1 MMRDFRS
8 IVRELKLYLAN
19 NKSAKVYDKDVANA
33 LGITQMNFATIKRR
47 NSIPYEN
54 IILFCYK
61 EDICSNEIFFQETSL
76 RER

>member
-1 MMRDFRS
+1 MRDFKS
-8 IVRELKLYLAN
+8 IVDELKLYLAN
-19 NKSAKVYDKDVANA
+19 NKNTKVYDKDVANA

-54 IILFCYK
+54 IILFCHR
-61 EDICSNEIFFQETSL
+61 ENICCSEIFFQETSL

>member
-61 EDICSNEIFFQETSL
+61 EDICCNEIFFE
-76 RER
+76 

>member
-1 MMRDFRS
+1 MRDFRS
-8 IVRELKLYLAN
+8 IVSELKLYLAN
-19 NKSAKVYDKDVANA
+19 NKSTKVYDKDVADA

-61 EDICSNEIFFQETSL
+61 ENISCSDIFFE
-76 RER
+76 

>member
-1 MMRDFRS
+1 MRDFRS

-54 IILFCYK
+54 IILFCHR
-61 EDICSNEIFFQETSL
+61 ENICCSKIFFE
-76 RER
+76 